1 MGGRKPCAS
10 IATAL
15 VSASVKRKGSG
26 QPIQAAGTRQ
36 SAVAF
41 WLEKCRGRDWLFLI
55 FLAGATLI
63 AYLPV
68 CHAGFLWDDGAL
80 LLNNDVVKQP
90 DGWWRVWCTKGAD
103 YVPVTSTSFWLEWR
117 LLGTHPLGYHL
128 DNVILHGLNAALLWR
143 VLRRLGVPGA
153 RLAALLFALHPV
165 NVASVAWI
173 AERKNTLALA
183 FYACSLLWYLRF
195 EDAGQ
200 RRWYWLAVGAFVLA
214 IFSKA
219 AAVPLPV
226 VLLGMAWWRRGRIEW
241 RDVTRSLLLFAMAA
255 GASALAIWVQ
265 REGSSATARTADF
278 WSRIQEAGC
287 AVWFY
292 LGKALLPLNL
302 IPVYPM
308 WHFDE
313 ANMAFYLPG
322 LSVLAVM
329 AAGWRYQKQWG
340 RVILGG
346 FGYFVLLLMPVL
358 GFVNISLMRYTLVAD
373 QWQYFAIIGPIAV
386 VAGGVAWALRHIA
399 KGIAFAPAV
408 CCALVVTL
416 GVLTWKQSSLYANP
430 TTLWQATLQANP
442 DSFLA
447 HSSLGSLLF
456 KSGKAAEAEAEYET
470 ALKIEPNFDDAH
482 YDLGNIYLQTGR
494 PAKAIA
500 EYRRVVE
507 IRPDFVL
514 AFNNMAWVLATSREA
529 SVRNGAEA
537 IEYAKRANQLS
548 RGSSPSIMAT
558 LGAAY
563 AERGKFAEAIAT
575 VQEALRIATRQHDE
589 VGIKQLGRQLALYQK
604 GTPYRDPPTTG
615 EARNVLR

>member
-1 MGGRKPCAS
+1 M
-10 IATAL
+10 
-15 VSASVKRKGSG
+15 
-26 QPIQAAGTRQ
+26 
-36 SAVAF
+36 
-41 WLEKCRGRDWLFLI
+41 
-55 FLAGATLI
+55 
-63 AYLPV
+63 
-68 CHAGFLWDDGAL
+68 
-80 LLNNDVVKQP
+80 
-90 DGWWRVWCTKGAD
+90 
-103 YVPVTSTSFWLEWR
+103 
-117 LLGTHPLGYHL
+117 
-128 DNVILHGLNAALLWR
+128 LHGLNAALLWR

-153 RLAALLFALHPV
+153 RLAALIFALHPV

-183 FYACSLLWYLRF
+183 LYACSLLWYLRF

-219 AAVPLPV
+219 AAVPLPA
-226 VLLGMAWWRRGRIEW
+226 VLLGMAWWRRGRVEW
-241 RDVTRSLLLFAMAA
+241 RDVTRSLLFFALAA

-265 REGSSATARTADF
+265 HEGSSATARTADF
-278 WSRIQEAGC
+278 WLRVGEAGC

-313 ANMAFYLPG
+313 ANMALYLPG
-322 LSVLAVM
+322 LCVLAVI
-329 AAGWRYQKQWG
+329 AAGWRYRRQWG

-358 GFVNISLMRYTLVAD
+358 GFVNISMMRYTLVAD
-373 QWQYFAIIGPIAV
+373 QWQYFAIIGPIAL
-386 VAGGVAWALRHIA
+386 VAGGVTWAMRHA
-399 KGIAFAPAV
+399 GKEIAFPTAA
-408 CCALVVTL
+408 CCALLVTL

-430 TTLWQATLQANP
+430 ATLWQATVQANP
-442 DSFLA
+442 ESFLA

-456 KSGKAAEAEAEYET
+456 RSGKTAEAEAEYET

-507 IRPDFVL
+507 IRPNFVL
-514 AFNNMAWVLATSREA
+514 AYNNMAWVLATCPQA
-529 SVRNGAEA
+529 SLRNGAEA
-537 IEYAKRANQLS
+537 VEYAKRANQLS
-548 RGSSPSIMAT
+548 RGRNPSIMAT

-563 AERGKFAEAIAT
+563 AESGQFAEAISTA
-575 VQEALRIATRQHDE
+575 QEALRIAVRQHDE
-589 VGIKQLGRQLALYQK
+589 VGIKELGRQLDFYQK
-604 GTPYRDPPTTG
+604 GTPYRDPPTAG
-615 EARNVLR
+615 EAGKAVR